1 MSEYILVLIWLAVAG
16 LISIEIPKQKMKFGD
31 KIEYRYKVWWAIIIM
46 LPIIYWSGTRD
57 YVGDTYNYAM
67 TFKSMP
73 HQISEIENYMG
84 GIKKDKGFYF
94 VSLMIKIFI
103 SSDTTIY
110 FLVLAAIQGCI
121 LVKLYR
127 KYSLSY
133 LTSIFL
139 FIASTDY
146 ISWMYNGIRQFTAVT
161 ITILAFDWA
170 LKKKYMQAVLI
181 ILFASLFH
189 KQLVFHLIIE
199 SENEL
204 FRLKGTKYV
213 QSRIENVFSDI
224 KEFLAQNR
232 TVLFSGTPCQV
243 AGLKSFLGKEYDNL
257 ICVDLICHGVP
268 SPKVW
273 ERYLKQIS
281 KGSTVEKVTFR
292 NKSQGIN
299 RITLDYYLKDGNV
312 IQENYAD
319 SLYMKG
325 FIQNLYVRPSC
336 FECKF
341 KGADRCSDLTIGDF
355 WAVKEYHPEF
365 YNDKGV
371 SAIIVHS
378 EMGKRWIKKIEE
390 ELNIIQSSIKEL
402 ACWNECLL
410 ESTVKN
416 DRREDFFSQW
426 NDEDLE
432 SILKELTTNYVKK
445 EKVTVIQKIK
455 RNVKKLFR

>member
-1 MSEYILVLIWLAVAG
+1 MEKKKVKNVLDKKEKCCGCSACY
-16 LISIEIPKQKMKFGD
+16 SICPVQA
-31 KIEYRYKVWWAIIIM
+31 IEMQPDEEGFLY
-46 LPIIYWSGTRD
+46 PIISEKKCIGCGRCKEVCPITHKPSNFSLKLSYGCYAKRQEEQMESSSGG
-57 YVGDTYNYAM
+57 V
-67 TFKSMP
+67 FS
-73 HQISEIENYMG
+73 
-84 GIKKDKGFYF
+84 
-94 VSLMIKIFI
+94 
-103 SSDTTIY
+103 
-110 FLVLAAIQGCI
+110 VLA
-121 LVKLYR
+121 R
-127 KYSLSY
+127 KVL
-133 LTSIFL
+133 LE
-139 FIASTDY
+139 
-146 ISWMYNGIRQFTAVT
+146 NGIVCGA
-161 ITILAFDWA
+161 AYDE
-170 LKKKYMQAVLI
+170 
-181 ILFASLFH
+181 

>member
-189 KQLVFHLIIE
+189 KSALIALPFIFICQGKAWNKKTLFFIVIIIVAIAGIE
-199 SENEL
+199 RFTGVL
-204 FRLKGTKYV
+204 
-213 QSRIENVFSDI
+213 D
-224 KEFLAQNR
+224 
-232 TVLFSGTPCQV
+232 TVLAETQYKNVVSDWKFFEDNGTNVLRVLVYIVPTIL
-243 AGLKSFLGKEYDNL
+243 AFIGK
-257 ICVDLICHGVP
+257 
-268 SPKVW
+268 
-273 ERYLKQIS
+273 
-281 KGSTVEKVTFR
+281 
-292 NKSQGIN
+292 NKI
-299 RITLDYYLKDGNV
+299 DK
-312 IQENYAD
+312 EN
-319 SLYMKG
+319 
-325 FIQNLYVRPSC
+325 
-336 FECKF
+336 
-341 KGADRCSDLTIGDF
+341 
-355 WAVKEYHPEF
+355 
-365 YNDKGV
+365 
-371 SAIIVHS
+371 
-378 EMGKRWIKKIEE
+378 
-390 ELNIIQSSIKEL
+390 NIIINYCVNMSLISAGFYLISIFTSGVFVGRIPIYFSMYNYILLPWEIKNLFERRSAVL
-402 ACWNECLL
+402 MQILMVIAYLIFYYYSMHCMWN
-410 ESTVKN
+410 
-416 DRREDFFSQW
+416 F
-426 NDEDLE
+426 
-432 SILKELTTNYVKK
+432 I
-445 EKVTVIQKIK
+445 
-455 RNVKKLFR
+455 